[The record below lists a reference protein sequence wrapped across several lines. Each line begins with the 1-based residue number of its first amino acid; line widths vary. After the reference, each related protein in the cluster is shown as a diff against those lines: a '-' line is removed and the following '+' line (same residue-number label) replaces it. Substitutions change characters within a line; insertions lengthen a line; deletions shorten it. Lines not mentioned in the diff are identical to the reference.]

1 MTTTARAFRIYK
13 LTRLPADKDRQVD
26 ITVREMMRITGREAW
41 NPEVRWLLHHLALP
55 HYSELELAEA
65 MTRFIRQQLPFELD
79 PEDVELVRTPSWYAR
94 SIRAGAKPS
103 GDCDDFALLLATLL
117 SAAGLQNLAY
127 VVMARR
133 PGEREPYGH
142 VFVAAG
148 IRGKW
153 EYFDPSVSRPY
164 STDGLR
170 RKWYVLPRGVGPP
183 AL

>member
-1 MTTTARAFRIYK
+1 MTTTARAFRVYK

-26 ITVREMMRITGREAW
+26 ITVREMMRIAGIEAW

-55 HYSELELAEA
+55 HYSRLELAQSA
-65 MTRFIRQQLPFELD
+65 TRFIRERLPFELD

-94 SIRAGAKPS
+94 NIRAGLKPS
-103 GDCDDFALLLATLL
+103 GDCDDFALLLVTVLA
-117 SAAGLQNLAY
+117 AAGFGSLAF
-127 VVMARR
+127 VVMSRS
-133 PGEREPYGH
+133 PTIREFGH

-148 IRGKW
+148 IGGKW